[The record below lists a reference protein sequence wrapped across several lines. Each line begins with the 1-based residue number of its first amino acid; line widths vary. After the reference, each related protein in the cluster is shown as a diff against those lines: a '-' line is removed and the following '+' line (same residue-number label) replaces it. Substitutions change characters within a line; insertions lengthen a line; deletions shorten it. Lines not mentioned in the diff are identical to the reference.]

1 MVEWFFSAMK
11 QYPEIAIFLALA
23 FGYYFGKFTFKG
35 IGLGAVTATLI
46 AGVVIGQIGI
56 TINQPLKAFA
66 FLMFLFAVGYGVGPQ
81 FVRGIARD
89 GVPQAVFS
97 VVQCVFS
104 LLAIVLIAKVAG
116 YDLGYAA
123 GLYSGSQTI
132 SAAMG
137 LSTDAI
143 NRLGLPPDQ
152 AKALIDSMP
161 VAYAVSYM
169 FGTMGSAI
177 VIAVLG
183 PKLLGID
190 LVAACKDY
198 EEKFGGTKK
207 EVGGAGTAWHR
218 WVLRAYKVQPAGKAA
233 GVPAAELDSM
243 LPDARS
249 FVQRISRGGKMI
261 DATADTVLQEGDVV
275 AVAAGRGARVTDK
288 VRRAGRAAGLRVAEI
303 ESMVPD
309 ARIFVQRIRR
319 GGQIIDATADTV
331 LQEGDV
337 VAVAGEG
344 EVLVRVL
351 QGAVEVDD
359 RELLAVPIEGVDVL
373 VTNKEVD
380 GKTLAELA
388 QRPSARGV
396 FLRKITRGATATDI
410 PILPSTKINRGDL
423 LTIVGRTQD
432 TAAATKLLG
441 VADRPTDITDMAF
454 VAGAVVVGG
463 LIGAL
468 VVNVAGVPLTLSTAG
483 GALIAGIIGG
493 WLRSV
498 RPSFGRIPTPTVWF
512 MNSVGLNIFIA
523 IVGISAG
530 PGFVNG
536 LKTQGI
542 GLFLWGALATTI
554 PLVLGMFVAKYLFRF
569 HDALN
574 LGIVSGARTTTASLG
589 LVCDQAKSQIPALGY
604 TVTYAVGNTLL
615 TIWGMVVIMLLS

>member
-1 MVEWFFSAMK
+1 MIQWLFATLK
-11 QYPEIAIFLALA
+11 QYPEIAIFLALGL
-23 FGYYFGKFTFKG
+23 GYYFGKFTFKG
-35 IGLGAVTATLI
+35 IGLGSVTATLI

-56 TINQPLKAFA
+56 TINQPLKAFS

-81 FVRGIARD
+81 FVRGIASN
-89 GVPQAVFS
+89 GLPQAAFS
-97 VVQCVFS
+97 AVQCVFS
-104 LLAIVLIAKVAG
+104 LVACVVIAKLAG

-143 NRLGLPPDQ
+143 NRLGLAADQ

-161 VAYAVSYM
+161 VAYAVTYM

-198 EEKFGGTKK
+198 EEKHGGGKK
-207 EVGGAGTAWHR
+207 ELGGPGTGWYR
-218 WVLRAYKVQPAGKAA
+218 RVLRAYKVQTGARVAGMRVSEAEA
-233 GVPAAELDSM
+233 LVPDSR
-243 LPDARS
+243 L
-249 FVQRISRGGKMI
+249 FILRIRRGGQIM
-261 DATADTVLQEGDVV
+261 DATADTVLKDGDVV
-275 AVAAGRGARVTDK
+275 AIGGDREVMLKALQNAA
-288 VRRAGRAAGLRVAEI
+288 
-303 ESMVPD
+303 
-309 ARIFVQRIRR
+309 
-319 GGQIIDATADTV
+319 
-331 LQEGDV
+331 
-337 VAVAGEG
+337 
-344 EVLVRVL
+344 
-351 QGAVEVDD
+351 EVDD
-359 RELLAVPIEGVDVL
+359 RELLAVPIEGIDVL
-373 VTNKEVD
+373 VTNKDVD

-388 QRPSARGV
+388 ARPEARGV

-410 PILPSTKINRGDL
+410 PIMAGTEINRGDL
-423 LTIVGRTQD
+423 LTLVGRTQD
-432 TAAATKLLG
+432 VAAAIRMLG

-454 VAGAVVVGG
+454 VGAAIVIGG

-468 VVNVAGVPLTLSTAG
+468 VFKVAGVPLTLSTAG

-542 GLFLWGALATTI
+542 GLFLWGVAATTI
-554 PLVLGMFVAKYLFRF
+554 PLVLGMFTAKYLFRF
-569 HDALN
+569 HDALT
-574 LGIVSGARTTTASLG
+574 LGIVSGSRTTTASLG

-615 TIWGMVVIMLLS
+615 TIWGMVIIMLLS